1 MTEPLSF
8 MRDVGLLRQGP
19 SKRKF
24 TRTDLDKAAPGATA
38 ENRTRQRS
46 VAAGSHLL
54 YIGPTHSGAPNEP
67 QARRSRM
74 ATWRSGYAAVC
85 KTVYAGS
92 IPAVASTRTRSCPPF
107 TDFQTPFFPPKA
119 TAWNIRSRAGRVR
132 TYFPYR
138 HAIPHLLLCGK
149 HLFSHWY
156 TKIILVPKGIRRR
169 NHDHPHSHDLVCGPA
184 G

>member
-38 ENRTRQRS
+38 ENRTGQRS

-67 QARRSRM
+67 QARRREWPRGGVV
-74 ATWRSGYAAVC
+74 TQRSAKPFTPVQFRPWPPLAP
-85 KTVYAGS
+85 T
-92 IPAVASTRTRSCPPF
+92 PAPPF

-138 HAIPHLLLCGK
+138 HAIPLLLLCGK
-149 HLFSHWY
+149 HLFSRWY

>member
-92 IPAVASTRTRSCPPF
+92 IPAVASTS
-107 TDFQTPFFPPKA
+107 
-119 TAWNIRSRAGRVR
+119 
-132 TYFPYR
+132 FPYDIDIVGSPAR
-138 HAIPHLLLCGK
+138 RPTHAVSCQLADRKLPPSG
-149 HLFSHWY
+149 
-156 TKIILVPKGIRRR
+156 PRRTNIAMHHR
-169 NHDHPHSHDLVCGPA
+169 YA
-184 G
+184 AMR